1 MPQARTAPLRRELA
15 AWLPDR
21 PFSLRLWDGATLP
34 RTRPGGPE
42 VFVRSPRAIAHMLR
56 SPTQLGVVRAYV
68 AGDVDVDDLDALLPM
83 VDGYKPAAPDRA
95 ARARLVLAALRAM
108 GVPRPPRRPA
118 AELRPRGQRHSKQ
131 RDAAAVRHHY
141 DVSNEFFALFLD
153 RSMTYSG
160 AIFSHGAKTL
170 EQAQEAKHELV
181 CEKLC
186 LEPGARV
193 LDIGCG
199 WGAFAI
205 HAARRHGARVLGVT
219 ISERQA
225 ELGRKRVREEGLEN
239 DVEIRLA
246 DYRDLAGERFDAIAS
261 IGMIEHVGGS
271 QVDAYAATVAAL
283 LRPGARFLCQGIGKV
298 PPSEHRPSEFS
309 KRYVFPDGQ
318 LLHLSRMLR
327 AFELAGLEN
336 LHAEAF
342 REDYAETLRH
352 WAERL
357 DRRLDEGRLIAGAE
371 RTRVWRLYLRM
382 ARHAFS
388 AGFASLFQML
398 SVLPGPAPQAAV
410 AREVKEP
417 RQLAVPQAS
426 VQ

>member
-1 MPQARTAPLRRELA
+1 MPRSRTAALRRELA
-15 AWLPDR
+15 GWLGDR
-21 PFSLRLWDGATLP
+21 PFSLVLWDGTSLP
-34 RTRPGGPE
+34 ATRPRGPT
-42 VFVRSPRAIAHMLR
+42 VSIRSPRAIAHMLR
-56 SPTQLGVVRAYV
+56 SPTQLGVVRAYI
-68 AGDVDVDDLDALLPM
+68 AGDLEVDDLDALLPM
-83 VDGYKPAAPDRA
+83 VDGYKPAAPDRR
-95 ARARLVLAALRAM
+95 ARARLVLAAVRAM
-108 GVPRPPRRPA
+108 GMPRLPRRPA
-118 AELRPRGQRHSKQ
+118 SELRARGRPHSKQ

-141 DVSNEFFALFLD
+141 NVSNEFFELFLD

-160 AIFSHGAKTL
+160 AVFSRGASTL

-181 CEKLC
+181 CRKLA
-186 LEPGARV
+186 LEPGSRV

-205 HAARRHGARVLGVT
+205 HAARQHGAEVLGVT

-225 ELGRKRVREEGLEN
+225 ELGARRVREAGLG
-239 DVEIRLA
+239 DGVEIRLE

-271 QVDAYAATVAAL
+271 QVDAYAAAVAAL
-283 LRPGARFLCQGIGKV
+283 MRPGGRFLCQGIGKL

-309 KRYVFPDGQ
+309 RRYVFPDGQ

-336 LHAEAF
+336 VHAEAF
-342 REDYAETLRH
+342 RGDYAETLRQ

-357 DRRLDEGRLIAGAE
+357 DERLDEAHQLAGPE
-371 RTRVWRLYLRM
+371 RTRVWRLYLRT

-388 AGFASLFQML
+388 DGFASLFQML
-398 SVLPGPAPQAAV
+398 SVRP
-410 AREVKEP
+410 E
-417 RQLAVPQAS
+417 AVPRAS

>member
-1 MPQARTAPLRRELA
+1 MPTAPTAPLRRELA
-15 AWLPDR
+15 AWLHDR
-21 PFSLRLWDGATLP
+21 PFSLQLWDGSGLP

-42 VFVRSPRAIAHMLR
+42 VSVRSPRAIAHVLR
-56 SPTQLGVVRAYV
+56 SPTQLGVVRAYI
-68 AGDVDVDDLDALLPM
+68 AGDLDVDDLDALLPM

-95 ARARLVLAALRAM
+95 AQARLVLAAVRAM
-108 GVPRPPRRPA
+108 GVPRLPRRPA
-118 AELRPRGQRHSKQ
+118 AELRPRGRRHSRQ
-131 RDAAAVRHHY
+131 RDAASVRHHY

-160 AIFSHGAKTL
+160 AVFSRGAQAL
-170 EQAQEAKHELV
+170 EEAQAAKHELI
-181 CEKLC
+181 CAKLR

-225 ELGRKRVREEGLEN
+225 ELGRRLVLEEGLEN

-271 QVDAYAATVAAL
+271 QVDAYAAAVAAL

-298 PPSEHRPSEFS
+298 PPAEHRPSEFS

-342 REDYAETLRH
+342 REDYAETLRY

-357 DRRLDEGRLIAGAE
+357 DSRLDEARLIAGAE
-371 RTRVWRLYLRM
+371 RTRVWQLYLRT
-382 ARHAFS
+382 ARHAF
-388 AGFASLFQML
+388 AGGFASLFQML
-398 SVLPGPAPQAAV
+398 SARPG
-410 AREVKEP
+410 
-417 RQLAVPQAS
+417 QAS